1 MANTALMNQRH
12 RDFKLNSL
20 VKEIVILTD
29 NPVFWRQELKRR
41 YPKNWRTKIKKKIYD
56 FQNIE
61 IGTEYNFECCK
72 FIILSI
78 DKLTMRSFYKY
89 KIADTFIKHISSS
102 RQDFEEICNA
112 INYML
117 KFCETTQT
125 SHIVDLID
133 KY

>member
-1 MANTALMNQRH
+1 MADTVLMNQRH

-41 YPKNWRTKIKKKIYD
+41 YPKNWRTKTKKKIYD

-102 RQDFEEICNA
+102 RQDFEEVCNN

-117 KFCETTQT
+117 KFCVATCV
-125 SHIVDLID
+125 IDLID